1 MIGIVGLMKQAQP
14 TDFSLFPVSGLEVIH
29 WRQWVAGKHTIVR
42 QLAARSGSRIF
53 SKADVQQQL
62 ALPIEAR
69 HDWHGASCFKVIHG
83 AELERIRR
91 C

>member
-42 QLAARSGSRIF
+42 KLAATIGLARPFSNSPHSGNLP
-53 SKADVQQQL
+53 AHTPTNGTVNPQQEWPFANCL
-62 ALPIEAR
+62 R
-69 HDWHGASCFKVIHG
+69 
-83 AELERIRR
+83 
-91 C
+91 